1 MLARSAQGLYW
12 MGRYLERAVHL
23 SRMLRLQ
30 AEALV
35 DRPTGEIYS
44 GWRRIYRSLDREP
57 LGGGLELIPSQLIPS
72 QLVSSQEGPAPQFGQ
87 TEATSGQ
94 AQTQRRISDE
104 YTLAD
109 SFTLA
114 DDLTFERANPS
125 SVWSCFALG
134 RENARQMR
142 HCISAE
148 MWRSL
153 NLTYLKLQRIR
164 MLDIWLA
171 SPEGFYTETAEDIET
186 FMGVAGATMYR
197 DEGWHFMQ
205 LGRFI
210 ERAQLASGL
219 LLAQLELD
227 EGSNDH
233 TESDWT
239 TVLRVYHAQQ
249 AYMRAYGVEIRRDQ
263 VLDLLV
269 TDPMLPDSTRQALD
283 TVCDELAAV
292 GSGPDRGTSAAVNRM
307 AGRLASLVL
316 HEWAD
321 SDDKP
326 RLLVRV
332 ADLSRQ
338 LHGLVNAAYFDY
350 QY

>member
-1 MLARSAQGLYW
+1 

-57 LGGGLELIPSQLIPS
+57 PGGGLELAPSHD
-72 QLVSSQEGPAPQFGQ
+72 GTAPQFQ
-87 TEATSGQ
+87 QVRISSGQ
-94 AQTQRRISDE
+94 VQAQRRISDE

-114 DDLTFERANPS
+114 DDLTFERSNPS

-186 FMGVAGATMYR
+186 FMGVASATMYR

-227 EGSNDH
+227 ERSNDH

-239 TVLRVYHAQQ
+239 TLLRVYHAQE
-249 AYMRAYGVEIRRDQ
+249 AYMRTYGVETRPEQ
-263 VLDLLV
+263 VVDLLV
-269 TDPMLPDSTRQALD
+269 TDPMLPDSMRRALD
-283 TVCDELAAV
+283 AVSNALDAV
-292 GSGPDRGTSAAVNRM
+292 GSGPDRAASAAANRM
-307 AGRLASLVL
+307 AGRLESAVL

-326 RLLVRV
+326 QLLVQV
-332 ADLSRQ
+332 ADHSRQ
-338 LHGLVNAAYFDY
+338 LHGLVNGVYFDY
-350 QY
+350 

>member
-1 MLARSAQGLYW
+1 
-12 MGRYLERAVHL
+12 MGRYLERADHL
-23 SRMLRLQ
+23 SRLLHLQ

-57 LGGGLELIPSQLIPS
+57 PGGGLELEPSR
-72 QLVSSQEGPAPQFGQ
+72 EGAAPQFQQ
-87 TEATSGQ
+87 TQAASGQ
-94 AQTQRRISDE
+94 AQMQRRISDE

-125 SVWSCFALG
+125 SLWSCFALG

-219 LLAQLELD
+219 LLAQLEG
-227 EGSNDH
+227 EKQPTEH

-239 TVLRVYHAQQ
+239 TLLRVFHAQE
-249 AYMRAYGVEIRRDQ
+249 AYLRTCGVEIRAEQ
-263 VLDLLV
+263 ALNLLV
-269 TDPMLPDSTRQALD
+269 TDQLLPNSMRCALD
-283 TVCDELAAV
+283 TVSEELAAI
-292 GSGPDRGTSAAVNRM
+292 GEGPDQEYSAAANRM
-307 AGRLASLVL
+307 AGRLRSSVL
-316 HEWAD
+316 YEWPD
-321 SDDKP
+321 TDDKP
-326 RLLVRV
+326 RLLSRI
-332 ADLSRQ
+332 ADMSRQ
-338 LHGLVNAAYFDY
+338 LHGLVSAVYFDY
-350 QY
+350 

>member
-1 MLARSAQGLYW
+1 
-12 MGRYLERAVHL
+12 MGRYLERADHL
-23 SRMLRLQ
+23 SRMLQLQ

-57 LGGGLELIPSQLIPS
+57 PGGGLELAPSY
-72 QLVSSQEGPAPQFGQ
+72 EGATPQFQSADG
-87 TEATSGQ
+87 ASGQ
-94 AQTQRRISDE
+94 VQMQRRISDD

-125 SVWSCFALG
+125 SMWSCFAQG

-142 HCISAE
+142 NCISAE

-153 NLTYLKLQRIR
+153 NLTYLKIQRIR
-164 MLDIWLA
+164 MLDIWLG

-186 FMGVAGATMYR
+186 FMGVAEATMYR
-197 DEGWHFMQ
+197 DEGWHFMH

-219 LLAQLELD
+219 LLAQLEMD
-227 EGSNDH
+227 AAPNDH
-233 TESDWT
+233 AESDWT
-239 TVLRVYHAQQ
+239 TLLRVYHAQEV
-249 AYMRAYGVEIRRDQ
+249 YMRTYGAETTAEQ

-269 TDPMLPDSTRQALD
+269 TDPMLPDSMRRALD
-283 TVCDELAAV
+283 TVSDELAAV
-292 GSGPDRGTSAAVNRM
+292 GPGPDRGSSAAANRM
-307 AGRLASLVL
+307 AGRLRALVRY
-316 HEWAD
+316 EWPD
-321 SDDKP
+321 TDDKP
-326 RLLVRV
+326 RLLGRV
-332 ADLSRQ
+332 GDLSRQ
-338 LHGLVNAAYFDY
+338 LHGAVSTVYFDY
-350 QY
+350 

>member
-1 MLARSAQGLYW
+1 
-12 MGRYLERAVHL
+12 MGRYLERADHL
-23 SRMLRLQ
+23 SRMLQLQ

-57 LGGGLELIPSQLIPS
+57 PGGGLELAPSH
-72 QLVSSQEGPAPQFGQ
+72 EGTAPQFQRAEGP
-87 TEATSGQ
+87 SGQ
-94 AQTQRRISDE
+94 VQAQAQRRISDD

-125 SVWSCFALG
+125 SMWSCFASG

-142 HCISAE
+142 HCINGE

-171 SPEGFYTETAEDIET
+171 SPEGFYTETAENIET
-186 FMGVAGATMYR
+186 FMGVAAATMYR

-210 ERAQLASGL
+210 ERSQLASSL
-219 LLAQLELD
+219 LLTQLEED
-227 EGSNDH
+227 EGAAEH

-239 TVLRVYHAQQ
+239 TLLRIYRAQD
-249 AYMRAYGVEIRRDQ
+249 AYTRVSGVEINPGLA
-263 VLDLLV
+263 LDLLV
-269 TDPMLPDSTRQALD
+269 TDPLLPDSMRRALD
-283 TVCDELAAV
+283 TVARELAAI
-292 GSGPDRGTSAAVNRM
+292 GSGPDRESSAAANRM
-307 AGRLASLVL
+307 AGRLRSLVL
-316 HEWAD
+316 YEWPD
-321 SDDKP
+321 SSDKL
-326 RLLVRV
+326 RLLVSI

-338 LHGLVNAAYFDY
+338 LHSLVSVVYFDY
-350 QY
+350 

>member
-1 MLARSAQGLYW
+1 
-12 MGRYLERAVHL
+12 MGRYLERADHL
-23 SRMLRLQ
+23 SRLLQLQ

-35 DRPTGEIYS
+35 DRSTGEIYS
-44 GWRRIYRSLDREP
+44 GWRRIYGSLDREP
-57 LGGGLELIPSQLIPS
+57 PGGGLELEPSHD
-72 QLVSSQEGPAPQFGQ
+72 GAAPQFQQ
-87 TEATSGQ
+87 TRAPSGQ

-125 SVWSCFALG
+125 SLWSCFALG

-171 SPEGFYTETAEDIET
+171 SPEGFYAETAEDIET
-186 FMGVAGATMYR
+186 FMGVASATMYR

-205 LGRFI
+205 LGRFL
-210 ERAQLASGL
+210 ERSQLASSL
-219 LLAQLELD
+219 LLAQLEVD
-227 EGSNDH
+227 KDPNEQADSEH

-239 TVLRVYHAQQ
+239 TLLRIYHAQE
-249 AYMRAYGVEIRRDQ
+249 AYARTHGVEIRPDQ

-269 TDPMLPDSTRQALD
+269 TDPLLPDSMQRAVD
-283 TVCDELAAV
+283 AVSDAVAAV
-292 GSGPDRGTSAAVNRM
+292 GPGPDRESSAAANRL
-307 AGRLASLVL
+307 AGRLRSLVSY
-316 HEWAD
+316 EWPDAE
-321 SDDKP
+321 DKP
-326 RLLVRV
+326 RLLLRI

-338 LHGLVNAAYFDY
+338 LHSLVNAVYFDY
-350 QY
+350 

>member
-1 MLARSAQGLYW
+1 
-12 MGRYLERAVHL
+12 MGRYLERADHL
-23 SRMLRLQ
+23 SRLLQLQ

-57 LGGGLELIPSQLIPS
+57 PAGGLDLSPSY
-72 QLVSSQEGPAPQFGQ
+72 ERATPQFQ
-87 TEATSGQ
+87 RAEEPSGQ
-94 AQTQRRISDE
+94 VQVQRRISDN

-125 SVWSCFALG
+125 SVWSCFASG

-164 MLDIWLA
+164 ILDIWLG
-171 SPEGFYTETAEDIET
+171 SPEGFYTQTAEDIET
-186 FMGVAGATMYR
+186 FVGVAAATMYR

-205 LGRFI
+205 LGRYL
-210 ERAQLASGL
+210 ERSQLASGL
-219 LLAQLELD
+219 LLAQMEED
-227 EGSNDH
+227 TEPTEH

-239 TVLRVYHAQQ
+239 TLLRIFHAQE
-249 AYMRAYGVEIRRDQ
+249 AYIRAYGVEIRPDQ
-263 VLDLLV
+263 VLNLLV
-269 TDPMLPDSTRQALD
+269 TDPLLPNSMLRALD
-283 TVCDELAAV
+283 GMSAELEAI
-292 GSGPDRGTSAAVNRM
+292 GTGPDHGSTDAAIRM
-307 AGRLASLVL
+307 SGRLRSLVRY
-316 HEWAD
+316 EWPDAD
-321 SDDKP
+321 DRP
-326 RLLVRV
+326 LLLVRI

-338 LHGLVNAAYFDY
+338 LHGLVNAVYFDY
-350 QY
+350 

>member
-1 MLARSAQGLYW
+1 
-12 MGRYLERAVHL
+12 MGRYLERADLL
-23 SRMLRLQ
+23 SRLLHLQ
-30 AEALV
+30 TAALV
-35 DRPTGEIYS
+35 DRSIGEIYS

-57 LGGGLELIPSQLIPS
+57 PGGGLELEPSH
-72 QLVSSQEGPAPQFGQ
+72 EGAAPQFQQ
-87 TEATSGQ
+87 TQASSGQ
-94 AQTQRRISDE
+94 AQMQRRISDE

-114 DDLTFERANPS
+114 DDLTFERTNPS
-125 SVWSCFALG
+125 SMWSCFALG

-171 SPEGFYTETAEDIET
+171 SPEGFYTETVEDIET
-186 FMGVAGATMYR
+186 FVGVAAATMYR

-210 ERAQLASGL
+210 ERSQLASGL
-219 LLAQLELD
+219 LLAQLEED
-227 EGSNDH
+227 EQPTEHTETEH

-239 TVLRVYHAQQ
+239 TLLRVFHAQE
-249 AYMRAYGVEIRRDQ
+249 AYMRTYGVEIRAEQ
-263 VLDLLV
+263 ALNLLV
-269 TDPMLPDSTRQALD
+269 TDPLLPNSMRCALD
-283 TVCDELAAV
+283 TVSEELEAI
-292 GSGPDRGTSAAVNRM
+292 GSGLDPESSAAANRM
-307 AGRLASLVL
+307 AGRLRSLVL
-316 HEWAD
+316 YEWPD
-321 SDDKP
+321 SDDNP
-326 RLLVRV
+326 RLLVMI

-338 LHGLVNAAYFDY
+338 LHGLVSAVYFDY
-350 QY
+350 

>member
-12 MGRYLERAVHL
+12 MGRYLERADHL
-23 SRMLRLQ
+23 SRLLQ
-30 AEALV
+30 LQTEALV

-57 LGGGLELIPSQLIPS
+57 PAGGLELAPSY
-72 QLVSSQEGPAPQFGQ
+72 ERAAPQFQ
-87 TEATSGQ
+87 RAESPSGE
-94 AQTQRRISDE
+94 AQTQRRISDN

-125 SVWSCFALG
+125 SMWSCFALG

-142 HCISAE
+142 HHISAE

-164 MLDIWLA
+164 MLDIWLG
-171 SPEGFYTETAEDIET
+171 SPEGFYSETAEDIET
-186 FMGVAGATMYR
+186 FVGVAAATMYR

-205 LGRFI
+205 LGRFL
-210 ERAQLASGL
+210 ERSQLASSL
-219 LLAQLELD
+219 LLAQLEED
-227 EGSNDH
+227 EEPTEH

-239 TVLRVYHAQQ
+239 TLLRVFHAQE
-249 AYMRAYGVEIRRDQ
+249 AYMRTYGVEIRPQQ
-263 VLDLLV
+263 VLNLLV
-269 TDPMLPDSTRQALD
+269 TDPLLPDSMRRGLD
-283 TVCDELAAV
+283 TVSAALEAI
-292 GSGPDRGTSAAVNRM
+292 GTGPDRGPTEAAIRM
-307 AGRLASLVL
+307 SGRLRSQVL
-316 HEWAD
+316 YEWPD
-321 SDDKP
+321 SENRP
-326 RLLVRV
+326 RLLIRI

-338 LHGLVNAAYFDY
+338 LHGLISAVYFDY
-350 QY
+350 

>member
-1 MLARSAQGLYW
+1 
-12 MGRYLERAVHL
+12 MGRYLERADHL

-57 LGGGLELIPSQLIPS
+57 PGGGLELEP
-72 QLVSSQEGPAPQFGQ
+72 SQEGAAPQFQQ
-87 TEATSGQ
+87 TQAQSRQ

-125 SVWSCFALG
+125 SLWSCFALG

-186 FMGVAGATMYR
+186 FIGVAGATMYR

-219 LLAQLELD
+219 LLAQLE
-227 EGSNDH
+227 EEKQSREH

-239 TVLRVYHAQQ
+239 TLLRVFHAQE
-249 AYMRAYGVEIRRDQ
+249 AYMRTCGVEIRPEQ

-269 TDPMLPDSTRQALD
+269 TDPMLPNSMRRALA
-283 TVCDELAAV
+283 TVSGELGAV
-292 GSGPDRGTSAAVNRM
+292 GTGPDGASTEAANRM
-307 AGRLASLVL
+307 AGRLRSLVRY
-316 HEWAD
+316 EWPD

-326 RLLVRV
+326 SLLILI

-338 LHGLVNAAYFDY
+338 LHGMVSAVYFDY
-350 QY
+350 

>member
-1 MLARSAQGLYW
+1 
-12 MGRYLERAVHL
+12 MGRYLERADQL
-23 SRMLRLQ
+23 SRLLQLQ

-57 LGGGLELIPSQLIPS
+57 PAGGLGLAPSHES
-72 QLVSSQEGPAPQFGQ
+72 AAPQFQRADGP
-87 TEATSGQ
+87 SGQ
-94 AQTQRRISDE
+94 VQTQQRISDN

-125 SVWSCFALG
+125 SLWSCFASG

-164 MLDIWLA
+164 ILDIWLA

-186 FMGVAGATMYR
+186 FVGVAAATMYR

-205 LGRFI
+205 LGRFL
-210 ERAQLASGL
+210 ERSQLASSL
-219 LLAQLELD
+219 LLAQLEED
-227 EGSNDH
+227 ANSAEH

-239 TVLRVYHAQQ
+239 TLLRVFHAQE
-249 AYMRAYGVEIRRDQ
+249 AYMRGYGVEIRPEH
-263 VLDLLV
+263 VLDLLI
-269 TDPMLPDSTRQALD
+269 TDPLLPNSMHRALD
-283 TVCDELAAV
+283 SVSAELEAV
-292 GSGPDRGTSAAVNRM
+292 GTGPDGGSTEAATRM
-307 AGRLASLVL
+307 SGRLRSLVL
-316 HEWAD
+316 YEWPD

-326 RLLVRV
+326 RLLVRI
-332 ADLSRQ
+332 ANLSRE
-338 LHGLVNAAYFDY
+338 LHGLVSTVYFDY
-350 QY
+350 

>member
-12 MGRYLERAVHL
+12 MGRYLERADHL
-23 SRMLRLQ
+23 TRMLQLQ

-57 LGGGLELIPSQLIPS
+57 PAGGLELEPSY
-72 QLVSSQEGPAPQFGQ
+72 ERATPQFQRADGPPGQ
-87 TEATSGQ
+87 I
-94 AQTQRRISDE
+94 QTQQRISDN

-164 MLDIWLA
+164 ILDIWLG
-171 SPEGFYTETAEDIET
+171 SPEGFYTETVEDIET
-186 FMGVAGATMYR
+186 FVGVAAATMYR

-205 LGRFI
+205 LGRFL
-210 ERAQLASGL
+210 ERSQLTSGL
-219 LLAQLELD
+219 LLAQLEED
-227 EGSNDH
+227 EQPSEH

-239 TVLRVYHAQQ
+239 TLLRVFHAQE
-249 AYMRAYGVEIRRDQ
+249 AYTRAYSVGIRPDQ
-263 VLDLLV
+263 VLNLLV
-269 TDPMLPDSTRQALD
+269 TDPLLPHSMRRALD
-283 TVCDELAAV
+283 TVSAELEAI
-292 GSGPDRGTSAAVNRM
+292 GMGPDRGSTEAAIRM
-307 AGRLASLVL
+307 SGRLRSLVL
-316 HEWAD
+316 YEWPD
-321 SDDKP
+321 SENRP
-326 RLLVRV
+326 QLLIRI
-332 ADLSRQ
+332 ADLCRQ
-338 LHGLVNAAYFDY
+338 LHGLVSGVYFDY
-350 QY
+350 

>member
-1 MLARSAQGLYW
+1 
-12 MGRYLERAVHL
+12 MGRYLERADHL
-23 SRMLRLQ
+23 SRLLHLQ
-30 AEALV
+30 TEALV
-35 DRPTGEIYS
+35 DRSIGEIYS

-57 LGGGLELIPSQLIPS
+57 PGGGLELRPSH
-72 QLVSSQEGPAPQFGQ
+72 EGAAPQFQQ
-87 TEATSGQ
+87 TQAPSGQ
-94 AQTQRRISDE
+94 AQMQRRISDE

-125 SVWSCFALG
+125 SLWSCFALG

-186 FMGVAGATMYR
+186 FTGVAAATMYR
-197 DEGWHFMQ
+197 DAGWHFMQ

-210 ERAQLASGL
+210 ERSQQASSL
-219 LLAQLELD
+219 LLAQLEEDDQLT
-227 EGSNDH
+227 EH

-239 TVLRVYHAQQ
+239 TLLRVFHAHE
-249 AYMRAYGVEIRRDQ
+249 AYMRTYGVEIRPEQ

-269 TDPMLPDSTRQALD
+269 TDPLLPNSMRCALD
-283 TVCDELAAV
+283 TVSEEHEAI
-292 GSGPDRGTSAAVNRM
+292 GGGPDRASSAAASRM
-307 AGRLASLVL
+307 AGRLRSLVL
-316 HEWAD
+316 YEWPD
-321 SDDKP
+321 SDDNP
-326 RLLVRV
+326 ELLIRI
-332 ADLSRQ
+332 AELSRQ
-338 LHGLVNAAYFDY
+338 LHGLVSAVYFDY
-350 QY
+350 

>member
-23 SRMLRLQ
+23 SRLLQ
-30 AEALV
+30 LQTEALV
-35 DRPTGEIYS
+35 DRPAGEIYS

-57 LGGGLELIPSQLIPS
+57 PGGGLELEPSDT
-72 QLVSSQEGPAPQFGQ
+72 GTAPQFQREEGP
-87 TEATSGQ
+87 SGQ
-94 AQTQRRISDE
+94 VQTQRRISDE

-114 DDLTFERANPS
+114 DDLTFERSNPS
-125 SVWSCFALG
+125 SMWSCFALG

-153 NLTYLKLQRIR
+153 NLSYLKLQRIR

-186 FMGVAGATMYR
+186 FMGVAEATMYR
-197 DEGWHFMQ
+197 DEGWRFLR

-210 ERAQLASGL
+210 ERSQLASNL
-219 LLAQLELD
+219 LLAQLDLD
-227 EGSNDH
+227 EGPAEYRE
-233 TESDWT
+233 TDWT
-239 TVLRVYHAQQ
+239 TLLRIYHAQE
-249 AYMRAYGVEIRRDQ
+249 AYNRRHSVEIRPER

-269 TDPMLPDSTRQALD
+269 TDPLLPDSIRRAQD
-283 TVCDELAAV
+283 TVSEELAAV
-292 GSGPDRGTSAAVNRM
+292 GPGPDEASSAAANRM
-307 AGRLASLVL
+307 AGRLRSLVRY
-316 HEWAD
+316 EWPD
-321 SDDKP
+321 SEDKP
-326 RLLVRV
+326 RLLVRI

-338 LHGLVNAAYFDY
+338 LHGLVSAVYFDY
-350 QY
+350 

>member
-1 MLARSAQGLYW
+1 
-12 MGRYLERAVHL
+12 MGRYLERADHL
-23 SRMLRLQ
+23 SRMLQLQ

-35 DRPTGEIYS
+35 DRSTGEIYS

-57 LGGGLELIPSQLIPS
+57 PGGGLELAPSH
-72 QLVSSQEGPAPQFGQ
+72 EGGAPQFQQ
-87 TEATSGQ
+87 TDGASRQ

-114 DDLTFERANPS
+114 DDLTFERSNPS
-125 SVWSCFALG
+125 SMWSCFALG

-186 FMGVAGATMYR
+186 FIGVAEATMYR

-210 ERAQLASGL
+210 ERAQLAGGL

-227 EGSNDH
+227 DMTNDH
-233 TESDWT
+233 AESDWT
-239 TVLRVYHAQQ
+239 TLLRVYHAHET
-249 AYMRAYGVEIRRDQ
+249 YLRTYGVETRPEQ

-269 TDPMLPDSTRQALD
+269 TDPMLPDSMRRALD
-283 TVCDELAAV
+283 TVSDELAAV
-292 GSGPDRGTSAAVNRM
+292 GAGPDRGSSAAANRM
-307 AGRLASLVL
+307 AGRLRALVRY
-316 HEWAD
+316 EWPD
-321 SDDKP
+321 SEDKP
-326 RLLVRV
+326 RLLVRI
-332 ADLSRQ
+332 AELSRQ
-338 LHGLVNAAYFDY
+338 LHGQINGVYFDY
-350 QY
+350 

>member
-12 MGRYLERAVHL
+12 MGRYLERADHL
-23 SRMLRLQ
+23 SRMLQLQ

-57 LGGGLELIPSQLIPS
+57 PGGGLELAPT
-72 QLVSSQEGPAPQFGQ
+72 QEGIAPQFQRADGPSEQ
-87 TEATSGQ
+87 V
-94 AQTQRRISDE
+94 QTQRRISDD

-125 SVWSCFALG
+125 SLWSCFASG

-142 HCISAE
+142 NCISAE

-164 MLDIWLA
+164 MLDIWLT

-186 FMGVAGATMYR
+186 FMGVAAATMYR

-210 ERAQLASGL
+210 ERSQLASSL
-219 LLAQLELD
+219 LLTQLEED
-227 EGSNDH
+227 EGTAEH

-239 TVLRVYHAQQ
+239 TLLRIYRAQD
-249 AYMRAYGVEIRRDQ
+249 AYTRVSGVEISPGPA
-263 VLDLLV
+263 LDLLV
-269 TDPMLPDSTRQALD
+269 TDPLLPDSMRRALD
-283 TVCDELAAV
+283 TVAQELAAI
-292 GSGPDRGTSAAVNRM
+292 GSGPDRESSAAANRM
-307 AGRLASLVL
+307 AGRLRSLVL
-316 HEWAD
+316 YEWPD

-326 RLLVRV
+326 RLLVRI
-332 ADLSRQ
+332 ADLSLQ
-338 LHGLVNAAYFDY
+338 MHSLASVVYFDY
-350 QY
+350 

>member
-1 MLARSAQGLYW
+1 MLSRSAQGLYW
-12 MGRYLERAVHL
+12 MGRYLERADHL
-23 SRMLRLQ
+23 SRLLHLQ
-30 AEALV
+30 TQALV
-35 DRPTGEIYS
+35 DRSIGEIYS

-57 LGGGLELIPSQLIPS
+57 PGGGLELEPSR
-72 QLVSSQEGPAPQFGQ
+72 EGAAPQFQ
-87 TEATSGQ
+87 TTQSPSRQ
-94 AQTQRRISDE
+94 AQMQRRISDE

-114 DDLTFERANPS
+114 DDLTFERSNPS
-125 SVWSCFALG
+125 SMWSCFALG

-171 SPEGFYTETAEDIET
+171 SPEGFYTETLEDIET
-186 FMGVAGATMYR
+186 FVGVAAANMYR

-205 LGRFI
+205 LGRFL
-210 ERAQLASGL
+210 ERSQLASSL
-219 LLAQLELD
+219 LLAQLEED
-227 EGSNDH
+227 EQPADH

-239 TVLRVYHAQQ
+239 TLLRVFHAQE
-249 AYMRAYGVEIRRDQ
+249 AYIRTYGVETRPRQ

-269 TDPMLPDSTRQALD
+269 TDPLLPDSMRRSLD
-283 TVCDELAAV
+283 TLSAELAAI
-292 GSGPDRGTSAAVNRM
+292 GTGPDRGSTEAANRM
-307 AGRLASLVL
+307 AGRLRSLVL
-316 HEWAD
+316 YEWPD

-326 RLLVRV
+326 RLLVRT
-332 ADLSRQ
+332 AELSRQ
-338 LHGLVNAAYFDY
+338 LHGLVSAVYFDY
-350 QY
+350 